1 VSAQPIQFAGT
12 GLGAQRH
19 ICGFFDDPEDEY
31 RVTLPFVREGLERKQ
46 LNFHIVDPAN
56 RASYIRRLE
65 QAGLPVADLEKSGR
79 FELRTWP
86 ETYLRRGEFDP
97 DAMLAYLEDVLQDRK
112 QRFPLVRI
120 VGHVNFPGA
129 PRKTWDDWV
138 SYEAR
143 LNQLLSKH
151 AGAVVCAYET
161 SQCDG
166 WLVMDLLR
174 THPVVIIGGLTQSN
188 PFFMPTDEFLAR
200 LPVRVAS
207 TAGSASE
214 PADPQQSLDPI
225 QQRCSLELYER
236 VLAIAS
242 HDLGNP
248 LAAVM
253 MGASAL
259 KREPGMSARAVNTA
273 SRILLSA
280 QRMRRIIEDLFDL
293 SSARL
298 SGGMKVK
305 LAPMNA
311 HELCARIVEEL
322 QVGHPGRE
330 IRLLVEGDGNGRWDT
345 DRLEQV
351 VSNLT
356 ANALQHGPD
365 EAPVTVG
372 SRGSETEWTLSVH
385 NLGEAISPT
394 ALLQVFEPVRRGRDG
409 GGSNGVPHLG
419 IGLFIVRR
427 IVQAH
432 RGTIDVTSEPA
443 EGTRFVVRLPK
454 S

>member
-1 VSAQPIQFAGT
+1 V
-12 GLGAQRH
+12 
-19 ICGFFDDPEDEY
+19 
-31 RVTLPFVREGLERKQ
+31 
-46 LNFHIVDPAN
+46 
-56 RASYIRRLE
+56 
-65 QAGLPVADLEKSGR
+65 
-79 FELRTWP
+79 
-86 ETYLRRGEFDP
+86 
-97 DAMLAYLEDVLQDRK
+97 
-112 QRFPLVRI
+112 
-120 VGHVNFPGA
+120 
-129 PRKTWDDWV
+129 
-138 SYEAR
+138 
-143 LNQLLSKH
+143 LSKH
-151 AGAVVCAYET
+151 SGTVVCAYET

-166 WLVMDLLR
+166 PLVMDLLR
-174 THPVVIIGGLTQSN
+174 THPVVIIGGLIRSN
-188 PFFMPTDEFLAR
+188 PFFTPTDEFLAALR
-200 LPVRVAS
+200 VRVAS
-207 TAGSASE
+207 IAGSASD
-214 PADPQQSLDPI
+214 PADRQQSLDPGEH
-225 QQRCSLELYER
+225 QRNLELYER

-253 MGASAL
+253 MGASVL
-259 KREPGMSARAVNTA
+259 KREPGISAQAVNTA
-273 SRILLSA
+273 SRILVSA

-311 HELCARIVEEL
+311 HELCARIIEEL

-330 IRLLVEGDGNGRWDT
+330 IQLLVEGDGNGRWDT

-356 ANALQHGPD
+356 ANALQYGPD
-365 EAPVTVG
+365 EAPVTVE
-372 SRGSETEWTLSVH
+372 SRGSETDWTLSVH
-385 NLGEAISPT
+385 NLGEAIPPR
-394 ALLQVFEPVRRGRDG
+394 ALQQVFEPVRRGRN
-409 GGSNGVPHLG
+409 GGSSDGIPHLG

-432 RGTIDVTSEPA
+432 GGTVDVTSEPA